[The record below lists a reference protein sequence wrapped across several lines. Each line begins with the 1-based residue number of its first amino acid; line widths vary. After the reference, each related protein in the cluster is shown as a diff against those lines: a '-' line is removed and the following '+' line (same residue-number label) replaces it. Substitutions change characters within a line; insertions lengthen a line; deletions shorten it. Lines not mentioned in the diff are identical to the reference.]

1 MLPSAGGS
9 LPLVIMFNTGL
20 VVLAVMQLILALSLS
35 NLVMRTDSPPLL
47 ASSVVQTLAPWLCL
61 SDLPLIGEFVFLLVS
76 DSSFHIKCFFLT
88 AFKFLS
94 MSISIT
100 SGSDQR
106 VSYQNLTLL
115 CCQVK
120 FQLMWFLPGWSRTR
134 SLEQTWVH
142 QLEPRR
148 SSLAGISW
156 LRWWTGSPSYSTS

>member
-61 SDLPLIGEFVFLLVS
+61 SDLPLIGEFLFSSCHFS
-76 DSSFHIKCFFLT
+76 DSSFHIKCCFFLT
-88 AFKFLS
+88 PFKFLS

-120 FQLMWFLPGWSRTR
+120 FQLM
-134 SLEQTWVH
+134 
-142 QLEPRR
+142 
-148 SSLAGISW
+148 
-156 LRWWTGSPSYSTS
+156 

>member
-76 DSSFHIKCFFLT
+76 DSSFHIKCLFLT
-88 AFKFLS
+88 PFKFLS

-120 FQLMWFLPGWSRTR
+120 FQLM
-134 SLEQTWVH
+134 
-142 QLEPRR
+142 
-148 SSLAGISW
+148 
-156 LRWWTGSPSYSTS
+156 